1 MPVTL
6 MPAPVAA
13 HLLAADLTYAEAGAT
28 AVLLPR
34 GYHHLRRTVA
44 IGAGAE
50 GFTAAADAL
59 MSWQVHAR
67 AGLRVSASA
76 LTAERDSVLELSL
89 GPRALR
95 IAAPCRVV
103 YVIDEPD
110 RRGFAYGTLPGHPE
124 RGEEAFVVSRGPDV
138 AVTFTVTAFSRP
150 ASALAM
156 LAGPLGR
163 AVQSRITGRY
173 LEALSR

>member
-1 MPVTL
+1 
-6 MPAPVAA
+6 MPAAVADR
-13 HLLAADLTYAEAGAT
+13 LLAADLTYAEAGAT
-28 AVLLPR
+28 AGLLPR

-44 IGAGAE
+44 ISAGTEEFA
-50 GFTAAADAL
+50 AAADAL

-76 LTAERDSVLELSL
+76 LTAER
-89 GPRALR
+89 
-95 IAAPCRVV
+95 
-103 YVIDEPD
+103 
-110 RRGFAYGTLPGHPE
+110 GTLPGHPE
-124 RGEEAFVVSRGPDV
+124 RGEEAFVVSRGPDA